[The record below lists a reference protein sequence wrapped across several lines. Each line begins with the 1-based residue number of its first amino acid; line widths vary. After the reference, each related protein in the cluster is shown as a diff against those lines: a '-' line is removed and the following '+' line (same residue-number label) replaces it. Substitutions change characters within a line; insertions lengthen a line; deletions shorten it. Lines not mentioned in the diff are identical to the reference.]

1 MVPKGNVKLQ
11 CDGGFVVIYYKTI
24 IRFGFR
30 FIWNNQGL
38 GKCYQPSPK
47 TSTLI
52 IPDISKALSNNCLQI
67 TFKKVARLKW
77 KLLHKLPVQLLN
89 QFDSNSFLLLICG
102 YVSTPPFPPGPPPKK
117 QLWEKE
123 KKLEIGLGG
132 TQRVGSLCFAWVV
145 LRPVKGHHFAL
156 THGRYFWFAAA
167 AAETHFSSSWRPG

>member
-1 MVPKGNVKLQ
+1 MVPKGNDKLQ

-77 KLLHKLPVQLLN
+77 KLLHKLPDQLLSYLIPIV
-89 QFDSNSFLLLICG
+89 FSFWYADMG
-102 YVSTPPFPPGPPPKK
+102 YVSTPPTPPPPSKTIMKK
-117 QLWEKE
+117 R
-123 KKLEIGLGG
+123 KKMGNRPGG
-132 TQRVGSLCFAWVV
+132 AQRVGTFCFAWGV
-145 LRPVKGHHFAL
+145 LRPVKVNHFSL
-156 THGRYFWFAAA
+156 TRGRYFWFAAA